1 MPLLR
6 ITSNQIPADAN
17 ALLAEASLILARET
31 GKPEAYVMVALNAP
45 AAMLFAGSSGPAA
58 FFDTR
63 GIGLSP
69 DTASRLS
76 KRLSDLA
83 MRTLSVPADRVFLNF
98 TDVPANRWGFNGET
112 FG

>member
-1 MPLLR
+1 MPHLR
-6 ITSNQIPADAN
+6 ITSNQIPDDAD

-31 GKPEAYVMVALNAP
+31 GKPEAYVMVTLDAP
-45 AAMLFAGSSGPAA
+45 AAMVFAGSSEPAA
-58 FFDTR
+58 FFDAR
-63 GIGLSP
+63 GIGLAP

-83 MRTLSVPADRVFLNF
+83 QARFAVSPGRVFLNF